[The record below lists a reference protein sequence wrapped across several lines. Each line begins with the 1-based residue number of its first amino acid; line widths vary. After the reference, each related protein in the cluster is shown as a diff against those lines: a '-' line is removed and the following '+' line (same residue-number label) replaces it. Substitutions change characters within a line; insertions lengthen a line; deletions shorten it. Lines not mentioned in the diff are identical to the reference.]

1 MKKIF
6 NWDPQSSIA
15 TCILTYK
22 NMTFIGEAKCH
33 PDDLDFS
40 SQYTGSYIAELRA
53 EIKMWQHIRLNDIK
67 SKIDILRCLLANLD
81 HSAKT
86 NIHSYEYKM
95 IKKQKEELQK
105 ELQEIDNIIKDLKES
120 LYNYIKLKDDFHSR
134 LRIKGKNK

>member
-6 NWDPQSSIA
+6 NWNPQSGVA

-22 NMTFIGEAKCH
+22 NITFKGEAMCH
-33 PDDLDFS
+33 PDDLDFL

-53 EIKMWQHIRLNDIK
+53 EIKMWQHIRLNNIK
-67 SKIDILRCLLANLD
+67 SKIDILKCLLANLD
-81 HSAKT
+81 YSTKT

-105 ELQEIDNIIKDLKES
+105 ELQEVDNIIKDLKES
-120 LYNYIKLKDDFHSR
+120 L
-134 LRIKGKNK
+134 